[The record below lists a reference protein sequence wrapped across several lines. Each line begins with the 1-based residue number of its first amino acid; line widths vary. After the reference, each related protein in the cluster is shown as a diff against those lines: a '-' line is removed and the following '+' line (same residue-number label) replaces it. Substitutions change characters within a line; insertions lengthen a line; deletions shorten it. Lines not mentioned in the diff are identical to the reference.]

1 MYRGVCMKRND
12 VLKLLDERKIA
23 YRYQEHPAVYTM
35 EEMHALHLEGEK
47 SVAKNLFLRDD
58 KKREYY
64 LVSIG
69 TDDSVDLKTLRQII
83 GSRPLSFASEKDL
96 KKLLKLEKGSVTPLG
111 LLNDS
116 ERKVHFLAD
125 IRFQNR
131 MIGIHPMENTATVW
145 MKTED
150 LMDLL
155 AEHGSP
161 VQFIQIRQ
169 LL

>member
-1 MYRGVCMKRND
+1 MKKND
-12 VLKLLDERKIA
+12 VLKLLDDRKIA
-23 YRYQEHPAVYTM
+23 CRYQEHPAVYTM
-35 EEMHALHLEGEK
+35 EEMHALHLEGEE
-47 SVAKNLFLRDD
+47 SIAKNLFLRDD

-69 TDDSVDLKTLRQII
+69 TDDAVDLKTLRQVI

-96 KKLLKLEKGSVTPLG
+96 KKYLKLEKGSVTPLG
-111 LLNDS
+111 LLNDT
-116 ERKVHFLAD
+116 ERRVHFLAD
-125 IRFQNR
+125 MRFQNHL
-131 MIGIHPMENTATVW
+131 IGIHPMENTATVW